1 MVRSSVGVIG
11 AGRVGSVLAAKL
23 RAAGHPVVVSAR
35 SDASV
40 LRVQTLLPDV
50 EVLEPADV
58 VRRSDVLLLAVPDD
72 ALVALAEEL
81 APDVRPGQ
89 VVLHTSG
96 RHGTGALEALARR
109 GARTIAFHPAM
120 TFTGTEV
127 DLDRLGGGAG
137 PGAADRG
144 CVVGLTADLSEKDV
158 AEALVTDL
166 GGTPMWIDEA
176 DRVRYHAALA
186 HGANHLVTLVSQS
199 MDLLRQAGAADPA
212 AVLRPLLGAA
222 LSNALDYGDAALT
235 GPVKRGDATTVRA
248 HLDALEDA
256 GVHDTYVALA
266 RATAERI
273 GRDFDELA
281 GERVEA

>member
-1 MVRSSVGVIG
+1 MTRSTVGVIG

-23 RAAGHPVVVSAR
+23 RAAGHPVLVSAR

-40 LRVQTLLPDV
+40 LRVQTLLPGVDV
-50 EVLEPADV
+50 LDPAEV
-58 VRRSDVLLLAVPDD
+58 VRRSDVLMLAVPDD
-72 ALVALAEEL
+72 SLVSLAEEL
-81 APDVRPGQ
+81 APHVRAGQ

-96 RHGTGALEALARR
+96 RHGTGALDALARR
-109 GARTIAFHPAM
+109 GARTIAFHPGM

-127 DLDRLGGGAG
+127 DLDRS
-137 PGAADRG
+137 
-144 CVVGLTADLSEKDV
+144 CVFGLTAGPAEREV
-158 AEALVTDL
+158 AEDLVADL
-166 GGTPMWIDEA
+166 GGTPMWIEEA

-248 HLDALEDA
+248 HLEALEDSD
-256 GVHDTYVALA
+256 VRNTYVALA
-266 RATAERI
+266 RATADRI